1 MKDKLIMKPKTDKY
15 DVKAIITNTG
25 ERKMY
30 TGFRP
35 AHMLNLQL
43 TTGLHTYIGKEV
55 IAPGESTEAY
65 ITFID
70 PGHYPESVITGGT
83 IEFYDGSK
91 KVGHAKVTEVYND
104 YMDKEHGIRG

>member
-35 AHMLNLQL
+35 AHMLNSQL

-55 IAPGESTEAY
+55 IAPGESTEVY
-65 ITFID
+65 ITFIA
-70 PGHYPESVITGGT
+70 PEHYPESVITGGT

-91 KVGHAKVTEVYND
+91 KVGHAKITEVYND